1 VAETAAEAEETD
13 TKEPAGEA
21 TEQAP
26 LDKSYAEIASEKSH
40 VEATEVEEV
49 PATEMSLGEGSTPV
63 AEEPAPE
70 VAQTSGP
77 AVDEVLA
84 EETLAVVEQA
94 AEEVSTRP
102 EQEAPHAQ
110 DSPLPMEDSVV
121 EEKPIVEEKAS
132 EEAPALITVTET
144 AAEKTPDTETQMKA
158 TTVEE
163 LAPEGSSVT
172 EETSALEA
180 PKTEQTTSGEVSAL
194 VDGKSAEPQAAVE
207 DLVVEE
213 VPTKVEGLVAA
224 EESEIEAVTPA
235 EDTQTTPAEE
245 APAAEQ
251 EQVAAKAESAPEH
264 VTVVDELVIGLECPA
279 VGETH
284 TPSIKEVSV
293 EEALVEHTAVV
304 EELVTEA
311 PAPATEE
318 EQVAAPAIA
327 EIPVELGA
335 VEDPV
340 VEAVAPAIQV
350 EEGPVPQI
358 GEVPAVEE
366 VPAAATE
373 DPTVTEGL
381 VDEAAAAAVEEQAVS
396 APAIEEAP
404 VEESPVEHPTIIEP
418 VETGI
423 VTPAAEEVDIP
434 TPEIEL
440 VTSADDS
447 LAEEPTNVEEP
458 ASEAVTH
465 LVQEEEPTNV
475 EEPASEA
482 VTHLVPEEE
491 PTNVEEPASEDVT
504 HLVPEEEPTNVEEP
518 ASEAV
523 THLVQEEEVRVPAIE
538 EAPVEQPPTEQATV
552 EESVAETLPTSALEQ
567 EEVSTSEGLVEPV
580 TEASTP
586 PTPEQVEISAPAIE
600 EDLVEQLPV
609 EYALIEEPVTEAQ
622 PTPAPEQQEAS
633 APVIEEAPVEK
644 PVAEAPSTP
653 APDQE
658 ETSAPAIEE
667 ILVESPPVE
676 HTLVEEPVSKA
687 PTPAPEQ
694 EISIPAIEEILVEN
708 DPVEQA
714 LAEDPAT
721 ETVAPAVQE
730 EELISSSIE
739 EVPVEHPSVEEDF
752 ISELVTEAP
761 VPVIEQE
768 QVSTP
773 AIEEE
778 PVTAAVTPALEEE
791 QLSASDIPEPLVQE
805 SMVERVTPVEESE
818 AQQRSLEDGA
828 AAGERATEATEPT
841 VHTEAES
848 VESNIIAPTAEGKE
862 SPTPSEGITNTVAV
876 PEAEAPQEE
885 PMENSEPG
893 EEDLKAEAIDELQDS
908 VSTEDVKEESI
919 SGSMGASQEQNE
931 AGPTVESH
939 EAAAVTPEDHSMH
952 AEVAPID
959 MVEHVG
965 GAVVEIEAVTLDQSV
980 SHQPKPEED
989 ISESFNVEDQPA
1001 PVAGTENTAMEHISE
1016 RTMVSINIYDTLHIA
1031 KAYDGIQDASAP
1043 VEVPPTFPS
1052 DLPSVNQEEETAVPV
1067 DPLLAPEAEIMDK
1080 GAVAVNAVVAEAPPE
1095 GTPQEQH
1102 DFGAELAV
1110 AQSDVSAEVTPQD
1123 SEEEQQPI
1131 EGLNETSAEMPEIPV
1146 LVVTKTEEIQPSY
1159 GGDFGDDATTSQG
1172 DSPELSKVGVEPEA
1186 PPVATE
1192 GVVVA
1197 IDENTGNSA
1206 SEDEFEHISHADAVP
1221 DEQEFRH
1228 RECAT
1233 AEETHAEL
1241 PESIDT
1247 TAPTPIQV
1255 AAEVAAAVG
1264 DTAAELDP
1272 TNRSTV
1278 PTPISVAAETA
1289 AAVEDIATILDVD
1302 EARSKAPTPI
1312 PEAAE
1317 TAAAVQDTAATL
1329 DPIDRSAAPTP
1340 ILVAGETAAAVGDT
1354 AATLDVNESGFEIP
1368 PIPEA
1373 DETVAIVEDTAE
1385 RSAVSIPIVEAE
1397 GAPTGAVIPA
1407 PSSMAETPVTPEI
1420 EAPDHTKT
1428 AKELDTTI
1436 LASAIPREPAV
1447 GASGDVAAI
1456 APVTGAPKDEIVEPI
1471 VEVASVPRLSVGE
1484 DSKSGDYL
1492 SGNLFLASIGLAGA
1506 APIGMFL

>member
-1 VAETAAEAEETD
+1 MAETAAEAEETD

-447 LAEEPTNVEEP
+447 LA
-458 ASEAVTH
+458 
-465 LVQEEEPTNV
+465 
-475 EEPASEA
+475 
-482 VTHLVPEEE
+482 
-491 PTNVEEPASEDVT
+491 
-504 HLVPEEEPTNVEEP
+504 EEPTNVEEP